1 MQTHNLHHCFKKV
14 GSLILLKVWSM
25 DHVHQKLG
33 YCFKMQISGLNRR
46 SSNLE
51 PLRVR
56 PETLLSLI
64 NNKHTGEECGDGSS
78 NKVGLKVL
86 STVVK
91 VCTHLIIAV
100 SLGISSLC
108 YTLSNAFRLVTFCGN

>member
-1 MQTHNLHHCFKKV
+1 
-14 GSLILLKVWSM
+14 M

-33 YCFKMQISGLNRR
+33 YCFKMQISGLNLR
-46 SSNLE
+46 SPNLE
-51 PLRVR
+51 PLRAR
-56 PETLLSLI
+56 PETLLSLV
-64 NNKHTGEECGDGSS
+64 NNKHSGEGFGDGSS
-78 NKVGLKVL
+78 NKGGLKVL
-86 STVVK
+86 SSVVK